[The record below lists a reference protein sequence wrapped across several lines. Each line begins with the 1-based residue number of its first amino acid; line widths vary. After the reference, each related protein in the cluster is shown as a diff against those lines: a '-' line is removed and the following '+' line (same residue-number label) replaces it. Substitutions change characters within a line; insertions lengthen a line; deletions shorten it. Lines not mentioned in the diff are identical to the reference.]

1 MLCDD
6 GHRVEVS
13 GDVRSGLGYISPKIA
28 LDHFDV
34 IVLRQQLDVERTCMI
49 QVVKSALR
57 RGPYRAGAVSSTR
70 THSPDMFSAL
80 AIC

>member
-49 QVVKSALR
+49 QVV
-57 RGPYRAGAVSSTR
+57 
-70 THSPDMFSAL
+70 
-80 AIC
+80 